1 MWLLFN
7 AEISKWTFFFF
18 FFLRIY
24 YLLRRTLHAHSSCRA
39 DLPSSHVQPQLHGG
53 RGKGDRSKTWLWP
66 VLSLLSVALQ
76 LWAEG
81 LLGALGPGRL
91 WCACSCR
98 GLHRPLQE
106 SCVRLAFIFM
116 FPSRVHKMLNF
127 EREVPLVY
135 LCQWFG
141 VLKNSCMKNDC
152 RNCILLCVNNDY
164 MRTQIT
170 AVLHWDC
177 CSLHALFGNVQRF

>member
-1 MWLLFN
+1 MPIAAVGLTSLPHTC
-7 AEISKWTFFFF
+7 SP
-18 FFLRIY
+18 
-24 YLLRRTLHAHSSCRA
+24 SCMVA
-39 DLPSSHVQPQLHGG
+39 GG
-53 RGKGDRSKTWLWP
+53 REIRSKTWLWP

-135 LCQWFG
+135 LCQ
-141 VLKNSCMKNDC
+141 
-152 RNCILLCVNNDY
+152 
-164 MRTQIT
+164 
-170 AVLHWDC
+170 
-177 CSLHALFGNVQRF
+177 